1 VFRNLKDVLKTERFR
16 SDPQVEIFARA
27 LRASFA
33 GYLIGAFFA
42 SYAYE
47 LFIYALVAFTGVLY
61 TACQDSSG
69 SAPPSKQLGKFSR
82 VHRPEVVEAL

>member
-1 VFRNLKDVLKTERFR
+1 LKDVSKTERFR
-16 SDPQVEIFARA
+16 SDQQVEIFTRA

-33 GYLIGAFFA
+33 GYLLGAFFA

-61 TACQDSSG
+61 TACQDQPTL
-69 SAPPSKQLGKFSR
+69 AARPKPISKFGRLGPR
-82 VHRPEVVEAL
+82 EPVEVS